1 MRLGRK
7 LVAVMVLGIAAILG
21 AACSPSGTAGPV
33 METAVEEA
41 EAASSAYSGLPDY
54 AYRSAQAARGYRIAT
69 AEKELLSVL
78 PCYCGC
84 GQDAE
89 NYKNLSDCFFVQ
101 DGDFNSHAA
110 NCQICLEQAEDA
122 ARWKGEGLTRKEIRD
137 RTDREYEGRGK
148 ATDTPPIA

>member
-1 MRLGRK
+1 MRPRML
-7 LVAVMVLGIAAILG
+7 LVAMMALGVSAAMS
-21 AACSPSGTAGPV
+21 AACSPLETASPVTGTAF
-33 METAVEEA
+33 EEA
-41 EAASSAYSGLPDY
+41 GTAAPGPAGLPEY
-54 AYRSAQAARGYRIAT
+54 AYRSAQAVRGYQVAI

-89 NYKNLSDCFFVQ
+89 NYENLADCFFVP

-122 ARWKGEGLTRKEIRD
+122 ARWKLEGLTTKEIRD

-148 ATDTPPIA
+148 PTDTPPIA